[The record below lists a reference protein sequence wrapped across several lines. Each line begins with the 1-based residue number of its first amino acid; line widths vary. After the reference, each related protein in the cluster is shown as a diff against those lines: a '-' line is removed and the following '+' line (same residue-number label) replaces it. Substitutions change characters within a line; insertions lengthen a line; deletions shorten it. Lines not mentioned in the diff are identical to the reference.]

1 MPLKN
6 KILKLMTRSKIII
19 VITCSL
25 LISGISLSQE
35 TLEKT
40 EAVEIALENNYNIKI
55 ARNNVELASNNAN
68 VLNSG
73 YLPSLQGNAG
83 ASFSSGSSRAEM
95 QDGSVRETSS
105 AQSYNFNSSLGLN
118 YTLFDGLGRKF
129 SYAKQK
135 ENYSISELQMRQ
147 VIELNILQL
156 FQVYYDVARLTTN
169 EINQNE
175 TLEISRRRLDRA
187 RYGYDYGQNT
197 QLDVLN
203 AEVDYNNDSITYL
216 TIVQELENAKRDLNV
231 LLGRDVNILFAVD
244 TTVVYEKDITLDL
257 LMDEAMK
264 NNVGI
269 LLNKGNIQ
277 TAEYDININRSNMIP
292 RLDANASYV
301 WNQRNND
308 ETNIFS
314 NQRNYGPQAGLSLSW
329 NIFDG
334 GLTKTRVQNAKITR
348 DNQLINLEQNEQILE
363 RNVNNAWAFYQNAL
377 FILQAERKN
386 LETNQNNFARSVEQY
401 QLGQITSIE
410 FRAAQLNLLNA
421 NLNFNQAKYD
431 AKIAELALLQLSGY
445 LMFANY

>member
-1 MPLKN
+1 MPEF
-6 KILKLMTRSKIII
+6 TWA
-19 VITCSL
+19 
-25 LISGISLSQE
+25 QE

-40 EAVEIALENNYNIKI
+40 MAVEIALENNYNIKI
-55 ARNNVELASNNAN
+55 ARNNVELAENNAS

-83 ASFSSGSSRAEM
+83 ANFSSGSSRAEF
-95 QDGSVRETSS
+95 QDGNVRETSS
-105 AQSYNFNSSLGLN
+105 AQSYSFSSSLGLN
-118 YTLFDGLGRKF
+118 YTLFDGLGRKYN
-129 SYAKQK
+129 YAKQK

-147 VIELNILQL
+147 VIELNILEL
-156 FQVYYDVARLTTN
+156 FRIYYDVARLTTN

-175 TLEISRRRLDRA
+175 TLEISKRRLDRA

-244 TTVVYEKDITLDL
+244 TTVIYEKDITLDL

-269 LLNKGNIQ
+269 LLNRGNIQ
-277 TAEYDININRSNMIP
+277 TAEYDININRANMIP
-292 RLDANASYV
+292 RLDANASYG

-314 NQRNYGPQAGLSLSW
+314 NQRNYGPQTGLSLSW

-363 RNVNNAWAFYQNAL
+363 RNVNNAWGFYQNAL
-377 FILQAERKN
+377 FVLEAERKN
-386 LETNQNNFARSVEQY
+386 LETNQNNFERSVEQY

-445 LMFANY
+445 LMHANF

>member
-1 MPLKN
+1 M
-6 KILKLMTRSKIII
+6 
-19 VITCSL
+19 
-25 LISGISLSQE
+25 
-35 TLEKT
+35 LEKT
-40 EAVEIALENNYNIKI
+40 SAVEIALENNYNIKI

-73 YLPSLQGNAG
+73 YLPAFQGNAG
-83 ASFSSGSSRAEM
+83 ANYSAGSSRAAF
-95 QDGSVRETSS
+95 QDGTVRETSN
-105 AQSYNFNSSLGLN
+105 AQSYSFNSSLGLN

-129 SYAKQK
+129 NFAKQK
-135 ENYSISELQMRQ
+135 ENYTISELQMRQ
-147 VIELNILQL
+147 VIELNILEL
-156 FQVYYDVARLTTN
+156 FRIYYDVARLTTN
-169 EINQNE
+169 EINQSE

-244 TTVVYEKDITLDL
+244 TAVIYEQDITLDL

-277 TAEYDININRSNMIP
+277 TAEYDININRANMIP
-292 RLDANASYV
+292 RIDASASYV
-301 WNQRNND
+301 WNKRNFDSTNIFDTQRNN
-308 ETNIFS
+308 
-314 NQRNYGPQAGLSLSW
+314 GPQAGLSLSW

-363 RNVNNAWAFYQNAL
+363 RNVNNAWGFYQNAL
-377 FILQAERKN
+377 FVLEAERKN
-386 LETNQNNFARSVEQY
+386 LETNQNNFERSVEQY

-445 LMFANY
+445 LMFANF

>member
-1 MPLKN
+1 MTQFRIIYAL
-6 KILKLMTRSKIII
+6 ILT
-19 VITCSL
+19 ITFN
-25 LISGISLSQE
+25 GISLAQE
-35 TLEKT
+35 MLEKT
-40 EAVEIALENNYNIKI
+40 NAVEIALENNYNIKI
-55 ARNNVELASNNAN
+55 ARNNVELASNNAS

-73 YLPSLQGNAG
+73 YLPNIQGGAG
-83 ASFSSGSSRAEM
+83 ANYSAGSSRAEF
-95 QDGSVRETSS
+95 QDGTVRETSN
-105 AQSYNFNSSLGLN
+105 AQSYSFNSSLGLN
-118 YTLFDGLGRKF
+118 YTLFDGMGRRF
-129 SYAKQK
+129 NYAKQK
-135 ENYSISELQMRQ
+135 ENYTISELQMRQ
-147 VIELNILQL
+147 VIELNILEL
-156 FQVYYDVARLTTN
+156 FRIYYDVARLTTN

-231 LLGRDVNILFAVD
+231 LLGRDVNILFSVD
-244 TTVVYEKDITLDL
+244 TTIIYEQDITLDL
-257 LMDEAMK
+257 LMEEAMK

-277 TAEYDININRSNMIP
+277 TAEYDININRANMIP
-292 RLDANASYV
+292 RLDVGASYV
-301 WNQRNND
+301 WNKRNFDSTNIFDTQRNN
-308 ETNIFS
+308 
-314 NQRNYGPQAGLSLSW
+314 GPQADLSLSW

-348 DNQLINLEQNEQILE
+348 NNQLINLEQNEQILE
-363 RNVNNAWAFYQNAL
+363 RNVNNAWGFYQNAL
-377 FILQAERKN
+377 FVLEAERKN
-386 LETNQNNFARSVEQY
+386 LETNQNNFERSVEQY

-431 AKIAELALLQLSGY
+431 AKIAELALLQLSGF
-445 LMFANY
+445 LMYANF

>member
-1 MPLKN
+1 
-6 KILKLMTRSKIII
+6 MTRSKIII
-19 VITCSL
+19 IITCSL

-55 ARNNVELASNNAN
+55 ARNNVELASNNAH

-73 YLPSLQGNAG
+73 YLPTLQGNAG
-83 ASFSSGSSRAEM
+83 ANFSSGSSRAEM

-129 SYAKQK
+129 NYAKQK

-244 TTVVYEKDITLDL
+244 TTIVYEKDITLDL

-377 FILQAERKN
+377 FVLQAERKN